1 MDFKPI
7 KSTDALSNTKA
18 NRNHVARPQRT
29 KQPIN
34 SNTLFRELLTDLMME
49 QREQQ

>member
-7 KSTDALSNTKA
+7 KPANSLTNTKA
-18 NRNHVARPQRT
+18 NRKPVARPQRT

-34 SNTLFRELLTDLMME
+34 SDTLFRELLTDLMME
-49 QREQQ
+49 QREQM

>member
-7 KSTDALSNTKA
+7 KPADALSNTKA
-18 NRNHVARPQRT
+18 NRKPVARQQRS

-49 QREQQ
+49 QREQM